1 MPNHHQATPD
11 EWAQQADWAQ
21 KQFSSSSCII
31 ELLHRIEALEA
42 IDHHPLV
49 AAVRAQSKTVAHLGN
64 RVERLEELHAAV
76 VDLNQRFNLDPL
88 VARIELL
95 EATQYAQI
103 TGTASEE
110 RKAAAAAAE
119 AGARRAVE
127 HLSKPGSWQP
137 LRAFTADEVAPI
149 VVPTAEPAADAQQL
163 TLVERVARRLANF
176 ASESLPGDD
185 TLPIASDV
193 LRDVARWLAEGS
205 GRSGAW
211 SSAAADLDNEANR

>member
-163 TLVERVARRLANF
+163 TLVDRVADAIG
-176 ASESLPGDD
+176 AADD
-185 TLPIASDV
+185 EGLTNMTWSNHSRAAIRVVAEWLRAGAISD
-193 LRDVARWLAEGS
+193 WGM
-205 GRSGAW
+205 
-211 SSAAADLDNEANR
+211 AAADLLDNEANR